1 VLLCHEPNKAV
12 MVPDSNRAI
21 ERNGSSIS
29 ADFIEHHWK
38 RLERCFYQLFA
49 DNLAVVM
56 EFFTLQD
63 KDNICTLSVNILL
76 ICTGCETD
84 QENSPEARVSTCF

>member
-1 VLLCHEPNKAV
+1 
-12 MVPDSNRAI
+12 
-21 ERNGSSIS
+21 
-29 ADFIEHHWK
+29 
-38 RLERCFYQLFA
+38 
-49 DNLAVVM
+49 LAVVM

-84 QENSPEARVSTCF
+84 QENSLEARVSTCF